1 MGIRKI
7 LVTGACGQIGSELT
21 PILQRKYGFENVIT
35 SDVKFPSDGGTPA
48 TSSNFEILDVTNFE
62 QFEFL
67 IQKHSIDTIIHLA
80 AVLSAVGENHPEKC
94 WNINIQG
101 TLNAFNLGVKHNL
114 HRVFVPSSIAV
125 WGDGVPKVAPQD
137 SMLKPKTIYGITK
150 VTIELLA
157 DYYYR
162 KFGLDC
168 RGVRFPGIISS
179 ETPPGGGTTDYAVE
193 IFYHALTEKRYVSF
207 VDENT
212 RLPMMYMPDCIKAIV
227 GLLEAPNESLTR
239 RCDYNVGSMDFDMK
253 TLVNEIKKHI
263 PDFQIEYKPDFRQ
276 EIANSWPNSVD
287 DSIARKDWGWNPDY
301 NLQLMVS
308 DMINKL
314 SKKLKKEK
322 PSIKSK

>member
-1 MGIRKI
+1 MKI
-7 LVTGACGQIGSELT
+7 KRILITGACGQIGSELT
-21 PILQRKYGFENVIT
+21 PVLQQKYGFENVIT
-35 SDVKFPSDGGTPA
+35 SDVKFPSSGSA
-48 TSSNFEILDVTNFE
+48 IVNSNFELLDVTDFE

-80 AVLSAVGENHPEKC
+80 AVLSAIGENYPEKC

-101 TLNAFNLGVKHNL
+101 TLNAFNLGVKHKL
-114 HRVFVPSSIAV
+114 SRIFVPSSIAV
-125 WGDGVPKVAPQD
+125 WGEGVPKVAPQE
-137 SMLKPKTIYGITK
+137 SLLKPQTMYGITK
-150 VTIELLA
+150 VAIELLG

-193 IFYHALTEKRYVSF
+193 IFYYAITAKKYVSF

-212 RLPMMYMPDCIKAIV
+212 RLPMMYMPDCIKAIIS
-227 GLLEAPNESLTR
+227 LLEAPNESLTR
-239 RCDYNVGSMDFDMK
+239 RCDYNVGAMDFEMK
-253 TLVNEIKKHI
+253 NLYEEIKKHI
-263 PDFQIEYKPDFRQ
+263 PDFQIEYKPDYRQ

-287 DSIARKDWGWNPDY
+287 DSVARKDWGWNPDY
-301 NLQLMVS
+301 DLKSMVS

-314 SKKLKKEK
+314 SQKVKKGTLA
-322 PSIKSK
+322 I